1 MGSRRDNRKRYIK
14 RKRVFQGMLGLV
26 IVLMAAAA
34 IMLWLTKDQ
43 AQQKEAV
50 PVTSETKASEHSL
63 SSATSESSSSQQETT
78 VSSSATTE
86 STEAA
91 APNKA
96 ATLQLDATQLQK
108 NAAQVQYGVYY
119 FNEDKLI
126 SSNNSAAT
134 PSASVIKVFIM
145 NYAYDQI
152 ASGAL
157 ATDTLIQGQ
166 SVESWIYPMIQQ
178 SDNAATNA
186 LIDHFGMPALNS
198 YFQAQGYGDTRLER
212 RMLDFAA
219 QSQGMENYTSLNDTL
234 AFLKKLYQNQ
244 GAYPYSQ
251 MLTIMKGQQVRTKIP
266 SQLPPDLVVA
276 NKTGEL
282 DTVEN
287 DIGIVFDPQH
297 PFAIS
302 VLSNGI
308 YSSGGMRQAI
318 GQFALAAENGLK
330 E

>member
-1 MGSRRDNRKRYIK
+1 MGSRKDNRKQYIK
-14 RKRVFQGMLGLV
+14 RKRVFQGLLGLV
-26 IVLMAAAA
+26 VLLAAAAA
-34 IMLWLTKDQ
+34 ITVWITKIQ
-43 AQQKEAV
+43 AKPKEAE
-50 PVTSETKASEHSL
+50 PVTSET
-63 SSATSESSSSQQETT
+63 SSSKEAKTSSTEISSTTAISQESSTT
-78 VSSSATTE
+78 ISASTSSS
-86 STEAA
+86 EAA
-91 APNKA
+91 PKEVP
-96 ATLQLDATQLQK
+96 TELDGTQLQA

-145 NYAYDQI
+145 NYAYDQ
-152 ASGAL
+152 L
-157 ATDTLIQGQ
+157 AAGTLTADTLIQGQ
-166 SVESWIYPMIQQ
+166 TLESWLYPMIQN

-186 LIDHFGMPALNS
+186 LIDHFGMAALNS

-219 QSQGMENYTSLNDTL
+219 QSQGLENYTSLNDTL
-234 AFLKKLYQNQ
+234 TFLQKLYHNQ

-266 SQLPPDLVVA
+266 SQMPAGLVIA

-318 GQFALAAENGLK
+318 GQFALAAEQAVQ
-330 E
+330 